1 MRFPLLL
8 LFVALVAVGGAARAA
23 EPVPVPEIP
32 APEIPPPELRAV
44 IVEDEADTVSV
55 WIALPP
61 TVDPGSVEVQLAG
74 RVIAIRARDDT
85 GRVLRSPPLRA
96 RDALTEEGAEAR
108 YEGSWLAI
116 TLRKDPSPP
125 PEL

>member
-1 MRFPLLL
+1 MRLPLLL
-8 LFVALVAVGGAARAA
+8 LLVALVAVARVARAT
-23 EPVPVPEIP
+23 EPAPDIPVPETP
-32 APEIPPPELRAV
+32 SPEELRAV

-61 TVDPGSVEVQLAG
+61 GVDPGSVEVQLAG
-74 RVIAIRARDDT
+74 RVVAIRARDDA
-85 GRVLRSPPLRA
+85 GRTLRSAPLHA
-96 RDALTEEGAEAR
+96 REALTEEGAEAR
-108 YEGSWLAI
+108 YEGSMLVI